1 MTETPDDSI
10 RERPYHLWE
19 ASGQP
24 AGRDEEFW
32 HRAREMV
39 ATNDDQPTSQ
49 DGTAQPKQAQPA
61 RPPRKRSRLKIPPAA
76 SVQSAPA
83 G

>member
-1 MTETPDDSI
+1 MTGILDDRI
-10 RERPYHLWE
+10 RERAYHLWE
-19 ASGQP
+19 ASGRP
-24 AGRDEEFW
+24 AGHDQEFW

-39 ATNDDQPTSQ
+39 ATDDDQPTSRM
-49 DGTAQPKQAQPA
+49 GRRKPKQAQPA

-76 SVQSAPA
+76 SVPSAPA